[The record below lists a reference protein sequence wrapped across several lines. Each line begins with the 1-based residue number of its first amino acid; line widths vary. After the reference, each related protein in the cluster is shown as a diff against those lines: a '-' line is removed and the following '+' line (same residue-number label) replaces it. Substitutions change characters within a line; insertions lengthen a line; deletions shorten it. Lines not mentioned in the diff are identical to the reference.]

1 MKIATMLLSQKEIES
16 MISMKDVVECV
27 DKTFR
32 GMGEGTVINPTKVN
46 LDLGETASF
55 PAYNGFMNAMPA
67 YIGWSDT
74 AGIKWAGG
82 FLGERKKLGLPYVTS
97 LILLIDPRLGH
108 FRAVMDG
115 AYITNMRTGAQTA
128 VALKYMY
135 KKGKSLRLG
144 LYGAGMQ
151 GHTQTM
157 AISELFDITEVRVYD
172 IDPKAS
178 ERYAKDMASTVKGT
192 IHIAKTP
199 EEAADADVCVCVTQ
213 AKDEFFRYDW
223 FRPGMFLFP
232 MGSYQECTDECI
244 LKADTIVV
252 DHIGQTLHRGALGKL
267 GGQGAITEKSIY
279 ATIGEIAAGKVT
291 APEAGKRI
299 LCVPIGTGAMD
310 IGVASLAWQ
319 RATEKKLGG
328 TYSFVEY

>member
-1 MKIATMLLSQKEIES
+1 MKIETMLLSQKEVES
-16 MISMKDVVECV
+16 IISMKDVVECV

-82 FLGERKKLGLPYVTS
+82 FLGERKRLGLPYVTS

-135 KKGKSLRLG
+135 KKGKNLRLG

-178 ERYAKDMASTVKGT
+178 ERYAKDMASTVKGR

>member
-1 MKIATMLLSQKEIES
+1 ME
-16 MISMKDVVECV
+16 
-27 DKTFR
+27 
-32 GMGEGTVINPTKVN
+32 
-46 LDLGETASF
+46 
-55 PAYNGFMNAMPA
+55 
-67 YIGWSDT
+67 
-74 AGIKWAGG
+74 
-82 FLGERKKLGLPYVTS
+82 
-97 LILLIDPRLGH
+97 
-108 FRAVMDG
+108 
-115 AYITNMRTGAQTA
+115 
-128 VALKYMY
+128 
-135 KKGKSLRLG
+135 
-144 LYGAGMQ
+144 
-151 GHTQTM
+151 
-157 AISELFDITEVRVYD
+157 
-172 IDPKAS
+172 
-178 ERYAKDMASTVKGT
+178 STVKGT